1 MKLRVKV
8 LPILLPVLL
17 VVGLLCGMAVK
28 IYREKADEAS
38 HTDLG
43 QKYLNSTDYG
53 NAAAEFAARLSED
66 PTDVAARR
74 GLAQSYY
81 GMGDLQLAEQVL
93 QPLTEQKDPE
103 AYRLLIQMETQV
115 QDTSQALITARQ
127 LVSRTDDP
135 EDRALEDDLLQQVL
149 LQPRS
154 YAAGA
159 DQQLLISPEGQLLSM
174 GSNRT
179 GQLGTQALL
188 ASNQQQTVFAPADFP
203 GTAAR
208 VYCAGSTS
216 YVVDADNNL
225 WAAGE
230 NRWGQMGYGEADM
243 TVQSG
248 WRKVLDSGDVAGVAG
263 MEGMLF
269 VLKLDGSLWFAGNG
283 GSMEFQRIGEFYQV
297 SALESDRQRLAVLTL
312 DGQLY
317 VSRDGAVWSRE
328 ARNVKQFSLC
338 GNMLVWITTD
348 GCIGGSGLSF
358 PDTWNAGRNG
368 TRPDFDVIRIACD
381 GNGVLLQSDDGTLWR
396 LYRGTAMKCEG
407 ISASTFYGENDRIIL
422 ETDSGPQS
430 WVLSEALPQP
440 LK

>member
-1 MKLRVKV
+1 
-8 LPILLPVLL
+8 
-17 VVGLLCGMAVK
+17 
-28 IYREKADEAS
+28 
-38 HTDLG
+38 
-43 QKYLNSTDYG
+43 
-53 NAAAEFAARLSED
+53 
-66 PTDVAARR
+66 
-74 GLAQSYY
+74 
-81 GMGDLQLAEQVL
+81 
-93 QPLTEQKDPE
+93 
-103 AYRLLIQMETQV
+103 
-115 QDTSQALITARQ
+115 
-127 LVSRTDDP
+127 
-135 EDRALEDDLLQQVL
+135 
-149 LQPRS
+149 
-154 YAAGA
+154 
-159 DQQLLISPEGQLLSM
+159 
-174 GSNRT
+174 
-179 GQLGTQALL
+179 
-188 ASNQQQTVFAPADFP
+188 
-203 GTAAR
+203 
-208 VYCAGSTS
+208 
-216 YVVDADNNL
+216 
-225 WAAGE
+225 
-230 NRWGQMGYGEADM
+230 M

-358 PDTWNAGRNG
+358 PDTWNTGRNG

-430 WVLSEALPQP
+430 WVLSEARPQP